1 MRSLFSFIFFLF
13 SVLPFQ
19 VQAQVL
25 IEYSVR
31 SNMDQ
36 FDWSAFSNQETVQ
49 KNIYFRN
56 EVFKELGASS
66 LTISRANIDKLDLV
80 TLDQELALYKFGIKQ
95 GLSEEE
101 IKSAEEAIELYRE
114 NILSIESQIQSLAG
128 LGDPAVALTDEKK
141 REAYRNSAWE
151 LYRGDHEII
160 FNMVEK
166 KDENLYKILGSNDE
180 VYAGFIAPY
189 VESGTK
195 RIAEKAR
202 VHYDSLQS
210 AYKTKSLY
218 DVDDLASLNEIYLGS
233 LEIYNCFKK
242 NFKNP
247 VGVGQQNLEAVIE
260 SWHRD
265 QGLLGADGFIEG
277 YRIYGME
284 RDAEGIIISLQRFAD
299 APEEI
304 RLKVIDFYR
313 NDIWNNKSLNIS
325 EEDRFQ
331 ALKGLKYFGALNAEE
346 EEVFNKALEEG
357 IFENPLGGDV
367 FSGPF
372 LP

>member
-1 MRSLFSFIFFLF
+1 
-13 SVLPFQ
+13 
-19 VQAQVL
+19 
-25 IEYSVR
+25 
-31 SNMDQ
+31 MDQ
-36 FDWSAFSNQETVQ
+36 FDWSAFSNKKTIKE
-49 KNIYFRN
+49 NINFRD
-56 EVFKELGASS
+56 EIFKSLGAGSFIITS
-66 LTISRANIDKLDLV
+66 MNIDKLDLV
-80 TLDQELALYKFGIKQ
+80 TLDQELVLYKSGIKQ

-114 NILSIESQIQSLAG
+114 NILNIESQIQSLAG
-128 LGDPAVALTDEKK
+128 LGDPAVALTDKKK

-151 LYRGDHEII
+151 LYKGDHEII

-210 AYKTKSLY
+210 AYTGKTTLNKNNIGSLY
-218 DVDDLASLNEIYLGS
+218 NMYSGS

-260 SWHRD
+260 AWHTT
-265 QGLLGADGFIEG
+265 QGLLGVDSFIGSYRYGF
-277 YRIYGME
+277 
-284 RDAEGIIISLQRFAD
+284 AESPGSIVRNLYIFRD
-299 APEEI
+299 APEEVKS
-304 RLKVIDFYR
+304 KVVDFYR
-313 NDIWNNKSLNIS
+313 NEIWNEELNLS
-325 EEDRFQ
+325 YKYRLY

-367 FSGPF
+367 FIGPF